1 MTQSVGARDILRNP
15 SLLRIAP
22 TDTLVVEDKK
32 SHKMLGLYIGVD
44 TAKEFLAYQERV
56 KLLNSAKKIAASA
69 KKEYKELESAVD
81 DGI

>member
-22 TDTLVVEDKK
+22 TDTLVAEDKK
-32 SHKMLGLYIGVD
+32 SHKMLGLYIGAD
-44 TAKEFLAYQERV
+44 TAKEFLEYQAKA
-56 KLLNSAKKIAASA
+56 KLLSSAKKIAASA
-69 KKEYKELESAVD
+69 KQEYKELEGAVD

>member
-32 SHKMLGLYIGVD
+32 SHKMLGLYIGAD
-44 TAKEFLAYQERV
+44 TAKEFLEYRERA
-56 KLLNSAKKIAASA
+56 KLLNSAKKIVASA
-69 KKEYKELESAVD
+69 KKEYEKLEGAVD

>member
-32 SHKMLGLYIGVD
+32 SHKMLGLYIGAD
-44 TAKEFLAYQERV
+44 TAKEFLEYQARA
-56 KLLNSAKKIAASA
+56 KLLNSAKKIAASV
-69 KKEYKELESAVD
+69 KKEFQELEGAVD

>member
-32 SHKMLGLYIGVD
+32 SHKMLGLYIGAD
-44 TAKEFLAYQERV
+44 TAKEFLEYQARA
-56 KLLNSAKKIAASA
+56 KLLNSAKKIAAAA
-69 KKEYKELESAVD
+69 KKEYQELEGTVD

>member
-32 SHKMLGLYIGVD
+32 SHKMLGLYIGAD
-44 TAKEFLAYQERV
+44 TAKEFLEYQTRA

-69 KKEYKELESAVD
+69 KKEYEKLEGAVD